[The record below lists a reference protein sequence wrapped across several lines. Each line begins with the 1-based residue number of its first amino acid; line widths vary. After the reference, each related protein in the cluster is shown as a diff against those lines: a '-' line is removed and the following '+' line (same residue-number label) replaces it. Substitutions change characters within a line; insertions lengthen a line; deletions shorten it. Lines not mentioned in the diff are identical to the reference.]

1 MFLSYIISNV
11 FKNAILQKNF
21 ISWLC
26 FPNLNCICTYHLKFC
41 VHLQIHFNGIVM
53 KKLIFILIAAV
64 ICGSCNGRYEHE
76 TIPNVDLRFTIYP
89 NSTTYLN
96 LNYYGGYEY
105 FTGGVAGVIVY
116 RLDETTFFAYD
127 RACPYDWE
135 DPDSW
140 LWVDESGILIVDYCC
155 GAKFN
160 ILDGTP
166 VSGPTTLPL
175 KHYKC
180 RYDGASLLVYN

>member
-1 MFLSYIISNV
+1 
-11 FKNAILQKNF
+11 
-21 ISWLC
+21 
-26 FPNLNCICTYHLKFC
+26 
-41 VHLQIHFNGIVM
+41 
-53 KKLIFILIAAV
+53 
-64 ICGSCNGRYEHE
+64 
-76 TIPNVDLRFTIYP
+76 VDLRFTIYP

-166 VSGPTTLPL
+166 VSGPTSLPL

>member
-1 MFLSYIISNV
+1 
-11 FKNAILQKNF
+11 
-21 ISWLC
+21 
-26 FPNLNCICTYHLKFC
+26 
-41 VHLQIHFNGIVM
+41 M
-53 KKLIFILIAAV
+53 KKAIYILVVALLCV
-64 ICGSCNGRYEHE
+64 SCKGRYEHE

-89 NSTTYLN
+89 NSPNYYN

-140 LWVDESGILIVDYCC
+140 LWVDESGILIVDSCC
-155 GAKFN
+155 GAKFS

-166 VSGPTTLPL
+166 VAGPTSLSL
-175 KHYKC
+175 KHYQC
-180 RYDGASLLVYN
+180 LYDGASLVVYN